1 MALSAMDHGR
11 RNPATQGRASSGEG
25 QGPVRGD
32 KDSSSRNTTARASRV
47 GARKTTARAQREWNT
62 GPSRATVEEE
72 DGGKFLTA
80 RGQHGHCTR
89 TKHH

>member
-1 MALSAMDHGR
+1 MDHGC

-32 KDSSSRNTTARASRV
+32 KDSRSRNTTARASRV

-62 GPSRATVEEE
+62 GPSRG
-72 DGGKFLTA
+72 DLL
-80 RGQHGHCTR
+80 HGR
-89 TKHH
+89 ER